1 MILEIGFCLPLICN
15 SVYSQSLEALIL
27 PKLILWKNSTE
38 SFHSPQRNDFPLEE
52 TMLAANALMPA
63 QASILKNDQPVK
75 ENWGITGSQIVED
88 TGTKPGF
95 SCNTEG
101 TEVFLQ
107 HKSLLW
113 RGLGQFVFTCW
124 NSATL
129 SPGWSEE
136 EATLLG
142 TGDVIPGTYLALSP
156 GSLLPDCGLVLS
168 DRLHF
173 CFLCWS
179 WRDDIFKD
187 FIIIGAKYLLIVTHQ
202 IEKLPT
208 QFCQLPLDENKAN
221 REV

>member
-1 MILEIGFCLPLICN
+1 MCN
-15 SVYSQSLEALIL
+15 SVYSQFLEALIL
-27 PKLILWKNSTE
+27 PELILWKNSTE
-38 SFHSPQRNDFPLEE
+38 SFHGPQGNDFSLAK
-52 TMLAANALMPA
+52 TMLAADALMPA

-75 ENWGITGSQIVED
+75 ENWEITGSQTVAD
-88 TGTKPGF
+88 KGTKPGF
-95 SCNTEG
+95 SHNTER

-107 HKSLLW
+107 HRSLLW

-124 NSATL
+124 NPAAL

-142 TGDVIPGTYLALSP
+142 TGDVISGTYLALSP
-156 GSLLPDCGLVLS
+156 GSLLPDWGLALS
-168 DRLHF
+168 DRFHF
-173 CFLCWS
+173 CFLCLS

-187 FIIIGAKYLLIVTHQ
+187 FIIIGAKYLLIVMHQ

>member
-1 MILEIGFCLPLICN
+1 MPWCLL
-15 SVYSQSLEALIL
+15 
-27 PKLILWKNSTE
+27 
-38 SFHSPQRNDFPLEE
+38 
-52 TMLAANALMPA
+52 
-63 QASILKNDQPVK
+63 ASILKNDQPVK
-75 ENWGITGSQIVED
+75 ENWGITGSQIVGED

-113 RGLGQFVFTCW
+113 RGWASLYLHVEVQRWVQV
-124 NSATL
+124 
-129 SPGWSEE
+129 EVRE
-136 EATLLG
+136 EATLLL
-142 TGDVIPGTYLALSP
+142 VHRWCHPRNILSP
-156 GSLLPDCGLVLS
+156 LSLSLLPDCGLVLS

-202 IEKLPT
+202 IENFQPSFVSSPWWK
-208 QFCQLPLDENKAN
+208 
-221 REV
+221 